1 MQVEVKEIQGKKVF
15 KPVSVVLNF
24 ENKEDFDMFFN
35 IVSYNRTVPEAIS
48 KGRTD
53 KDKIY
58 EHCQKLLTD
67 IHTAMQAYNYA

>member
-58 EHCQKLLTD
+58 EHCQTLLTD
-67 IHTAMQAYNYA
+67 IHTAMQYYA

>member
-1 MQVEVKEIQGKKVF
+1 
-15 KPVSVVLNF
+15 VVLNF

-35 IVSYNRTVPEAIS
+35 IVSYNQTVPEAIS

-58 EHCQKLLTD
+58 EHCQRLLTD
-67 IHTAMQAYNYA
+67 IHYAMQCYA